1 MTSKLFI
8 QAITKYL
15 LGVILVGVL
24 VFLPAGTFA
33 FAQGWILMG
42 ILFIPMFIA
51 GVIMLCKSPDL
62 LRSRLDAKEK
72 QKDQGIVVK
81 LSGLM
86 FLVGFIVAGLGIRFE
101 WYVLPMGVT
110 VCAAIVFIAGYI
122 LYAEVLRENAYLS
135 RTIEVQENTKYYSP
149 SISTSCIMY
158 GAVSSFNVASRSPI
172 HFVAKCVFV

>member
-15 LGVILVGVL
+15 LGVVLVGVL
-24 VFLPAGTFA
+24 IFLPVGTLD

-72 QKDQGIVVK
+72 QRIWCILRKSCKRRNRLQRLD
-81 LSGLM
+81 LSIQLQSPNEHSLYEFGACRLH
-86 FLVGFIVAGLGIRFE
+86 
-101 WYVLPMGVT
+101 GV
-110 VCAAIVFIAGYI
+110 
-122 LYAEVLRENAYLS
+122 E
-135 RTIEVQENTKYYSP
+135 
-149 SISTSCIMY
+149 
-158 GAVSSFNVASRSPI
+158 
-172 HFVAKCVFV
+172 CVF